1 VLVEQEPVTRPT
13 HLAASLSTLKE
24 SLALHPTPSTHF
36 HLALAL
42 ARPGPSRDLLKAVA
56 CAREAVEEDPK
67 EMRYWHLLGLLLAAT
82 EDWKGAKAIL
92 ELGAEV
98 SDGDETDASEEQ
110 AGENVPGDIPN
121 GNAIKEEVTNGG
133 DLHGCPSETLLA
145 SDSLQLPTAATL
157 QRPVP
162 DYPPPTRHERFEH
175 ALQLRLTQLALIE
188 HVDGPENA
196 GDKWVEVFSWVA
208 ARKGLGEESAHQKTF
223 YFVVY

>member
-1 VLVEQEPVTRPT
+1 MSRPT
-13 HLAASLSTLKE
+13 HLAASLLALQE

-42 ARPGPSRDLLKAVA
+42 ARPGPSRDLQNAVS
-56 CAREAVEEDPK
+56 CAREAVEGDPK

-92 ELGAEV
+92 EFGAEV
-98 SDGDETDASEEQ
+98 GDGDEADASEGQGGSESL
-110 AGENVPGDIPN
+110 GDNPN
-121 GNAIKEEVTNGG
+121 GHVAKEDVTSGHDSHVCLLGSLLKG
-133 DLHGCPSETLLA
+133 DSV
-145 SDSLQLPTAATL
+145 QLPAAATIQL
-157 QRPVP
+157 LTP

-196 GDKWVEVFSWVA
+196 GEKWVEVFSWVA
-208 ARKGLGEESAHQKTF
+208 ARKGLGEESAHHGPF
-223 YFVVY
+223 NLISC